1 MDYVWGLVFVYF
13 SIIPFKCI
21 SHCWHLG
28 KEVRSGRT
36 PLIIFFLPKSIFLT
50 NYLNSSNSVEEPMV
64 HRICFGICDF
74 FSLRKLSLLEQKL
87 LMGILLAY
95 RRVWCY
101 SQKQGATGRNQC
113 SSLGFLYSQGRQK
126 NCKRNEE
133 ALNFSIQ
140 LWNAPWRS
148 ICMTD
153 PGEALVPRPRL
164 VCVNS
169 WFFRWWPV
177 TLCIG
182 NTVTERGSG
191 FIQRTPKW

>member
-1 MDYVWGLVFVYF
+1 
-13 SIIPFKCI
+13 
-21 SHCWHLG
+21 
-28 KEVRSGRT
+28 
-36 PLIIFFLPKSIFLT
+36 
-50 NYLNSSNSVEEPMV
+50 
-64 HRICFGICDF
+64 
-74 FSLRKLSLLEQKL
+74 
-87 LMGILLAY
+87 MGILLAY

-101 SQKQGATGRNQC
+101 SQRQGATGRNQC

-126 NCKRNEE
+126 NCKRNGE

-153 PGEALVPRPRL
+153 PGEALLPRPRL

-177 TLCIG
+177 YALETLQQKEG
-182 NTVTERGSG
+182 LVLFKEPQSDRGLKQHSCQG
-191 FIQRTPKW
+191 TKAQSVAMVGEWSQKVKECVQHFVISQAGSTSSTFPVHVQGLLMLLLPADNLHNQQ